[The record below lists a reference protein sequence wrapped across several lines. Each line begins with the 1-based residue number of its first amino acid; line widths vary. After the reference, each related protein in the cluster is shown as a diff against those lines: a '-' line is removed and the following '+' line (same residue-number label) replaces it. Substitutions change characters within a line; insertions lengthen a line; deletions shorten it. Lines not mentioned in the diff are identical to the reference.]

1 MTEDHAEAT
10 APDGGET
17 GDRLADF
24 EAELTR
30 LRVSGTSSTTEQ
42 RLLAAGVI
50 LMPAGLV
57 LVLIGWFGA
66 SGTTQLSTQVPF
78 LISGGLLGLGATIVG
93 AVLYL
98 RHSMARYLRFWL
110 LRLVYEERATSDRTV
125 EALSELARTLQNRPT
140 NETSVITTERPKEN
154 QT

>member
-1 MTEDHAEAT
+1 MTQDQS
-10 APDGGET
+10 APAPSPAVGDG
-17 GDRLADF
+17 RLAEF
-24 EAELTR
+24 EAELER
-30 LRVSGTSSTTEQ
+30 LRISGTSSTSEQ
-42 RLLAAGVI
+42 RLLTAGVI

-66 SGTTQLSTQVPF
+66 SGTNEFSSQVPY

-110 LRLVYEERATSDRTV
+110 LRLIYEERATSDRLV
-125 EALSELARTLQNRPT
+125 AALGAAD
-140 NETSVITTERPKEN
+140 TSDDLTT
-154 QT
+154 